1 MLSVRKPGIEL
12 QRCFLE
18 IQAKLDFTYAE
29 VGATASAPPDGYA
42 IDHTQVELGE
52 GEVIFRSGRRALER
66 WEQFQLGWLEVW
78 PPETPIRAGET
89 VVVAAHVFGL
99 WSLNAARI
107 VYVTDESSNSMS
119 RFGFAY
125 GTLPGHV
132 EAGEERF
139 LIEWN
144 KSDNRVWYD
153 ILAFS
158 RPRHVLARLGKLP
171 VRRMQKRFARES
183 AAAMLHALQLDVSP
197 TGPATRCKRKEDNTG
212 TEQ

>member
-12 QRCFLE
+12 RRRYREF
-18 IQAKLDFTYAE
+18 QAKLEFTYAE
-29 VGATASAPPDGYA
+29 VGATAAVPPEGYA
-42 IDHTQVELGE
+42 IDRTRIALGE
-52 GEVIFRSGRRALER
+52 GEKAFRSGRRALER

-78 PPETPIRAGET
+78 PPEAPIRVGET
-89 VVVAAHVFGL
+89 VIVATNVFGL

-107 VYVTDESSNSMS
+107 VYVFDESSQPMS

-139 LIEWN
+139 LVEWD

-158 RPRHVLARLGKLP
+158 RPRHVLARLGNRL
-171 VRRMQKRFARES
+171 VRRMQKRFAKES
-183 AAAMLHALQLDVSP
+183 AAAMVRAIRADS
-197 TGPATRCKRKEDNTG
+197 
-212 TEQ
+212 